1 MLSDYSSLESR
12 IKDAPEPTILPRGSE
27 VKARIISVNTGI
39 SEKNDA
45 RWYSVGY
52 DVPDEPMALPF
63 NDFFW
68 EILDEDK
75 IDPGQFMKNLDR
87 FRNFVS
93 AFDIDLSRPFDW
105 EDDLPGKEGWMILGI
120 AKDKT
125 GEYDDKNSVKKYIFK
140 R

>member
-52 DVPDEPMALPF
+52 DVPDEPMSLPF